1 MRFCFFHGSPF
12 FMVFQF
18 GITQFDD
25 LAVVQGD
32 FFDLFAVDISSS
44 VLRSRNLKLFPSPV
58 SMACCGAM
66 SGSGSTIS
74 DFRAELPIMMDGK
87 PLRRNLSSMNSVPLS
102 LPFLTVSQTLLSAQT
117 INAINTPISKPRMI
131 IPKALLAAVL
141 LILLRSTSSSKP
153 PKQPPSKPPTALFQT
168 CEPLR

>member
-1 MRFCFFHGSPF
+1 
-12 FMVFQF
+12 MVFQF

-32 FFDLFAVDISSS
+32 FFDLFAVDISSQCAEIPQS
-44 VLRSRNLKLFPSPV
+44 EVV
-58 SMACCGAM
+58 SIAGQHGMLWSDVG
-66 SGSGSTIS
+66 IWQH
-74 DFRAELPIMMDGK
+74 DFRLQSRAADHDGWKALAQELVEHE
-87 PLRRNLSSMNSVPLS
+87 LSTFELAVPHGQ
-102 LPFLTVSQTLLSAQT
+102 PDFVERPDDQCDKHADQQ
-117 INAINTPISKPRMI
+117 ARMI